1 MEPKIIF
8 AALLIVF
15 IISIIVYFAL
25 KKDKFDDR
33 YPMSNVASSL
43 RYLVTPLGFRDKLA
57 ANGSV
62 LPDFSDQST
71 RKPVSLVKVDS
82 EHNAVT
88 NLSAKEDGVNW
99 RPIDVENWAES
110 TELTTTDR
118 YKINPQVESRDI
130 WSKWRRDRHRGDEV
144 GPPI

>member
-1 MEPKIIF
+1 MEQKTILI
-8 AALLIVF
+8 ALLIIF
-15 IISIIVYFAL
+15 IISIIVYVSS

-33 YPMSNVASSL
+33 YPMSNVAPDL

-57 ANGSV
+57 SNGSV
-62 LPDFSDQST
+62 LPDFADQST
-71 RKPVSLVKVDS
+71 RKPISLVKVDS

-88 NLSAKEDGVNW
+88 NRSAKEDGVNW
-99 RPIDVENWAES
+99 RPIDVENWADSAEI
-110 TELTTTDR
+110 TTTDR
-118 YKINPQVESRDI
+118 YKLNPQPETRSI